1 MKKSY
6 LMIGILSIFCV
17 FTQINAQNE
26 IKMDSTMVEEE
37 LKDTGTKEENKK
49 VTIDVS
55 KKNRKSLGNFMDL
68 NLSFGVD
75 QLLDQ
80 NKSASTL
87 RPEVDMAKSWYF
99 DFGLMFKSKLSS
111 LGSSSK
117 RTGLFLKYGLNF
129 LWSEYEMANKVEL
142 TLIDQKPVFIQS
154 APINSASVSKTSLH
168 TTFLQIPVLLD
179 LDTRHGKGFK
189 FSIGGYGGIRLA
201 SKQKLF
207 YDTQIGESVEQI
219 RKSKYNLNDIQ
230 YGLTG
235 TIGYHWLHVKWQYQM
250 SSLFKDDATY
260 DLRPVNIGLL
270 ITI

>member
-111 LGSSSK
+111 LGSNSR

-129 LWSEYEMANKVEL
+129 IWSEYEMANKVEL

-168 TTFLQIPVLLD
+168 TTFLQIPLLLD
-179 LDTRHGKGFK
+179 LDTKHGKGFK
-189 FSIGGYGGIRLA
+189 FGIGGYGGIRLA

-235 TIGYHWLHVKWQYQM
+235 TIGYRWLHVKWQYQL